1 MNGEEKWWCVCG
13 DDDDAQYYYGI
24 SLQVQCC
31 SGFNRPCTCLF
42 HLVCGLVF

>member
-1 MNGEEKWWCVCG
+1 MDEEKWWCVCG

-31 SGFNRPCTCLF
+31 SGFNTALAAYLF
-42 HLVCGLVF
+42 P